1 LGGFCLDDPEEEP
14 SMSEKNR
21 PFAGA
26 GEMLLELVLLLLML
40 PRAPEEELRTT
51 ARDESDE
58 RVVEVE

>member
-14 SMSEKNR
+14 SMSAKNR

-40 PRAPEEELRTT
+40 PRAEEELRTT

>member
-40 PRAPEEELRTT
+40 PRAEEELRTT